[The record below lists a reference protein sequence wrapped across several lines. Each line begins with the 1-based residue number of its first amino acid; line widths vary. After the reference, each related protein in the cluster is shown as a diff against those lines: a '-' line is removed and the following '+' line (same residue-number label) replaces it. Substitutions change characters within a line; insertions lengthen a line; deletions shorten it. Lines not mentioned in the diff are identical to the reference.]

1 MKSQPYLLA
10 SKVKLL
16 STSIILGIIY
26 PLLLDNVRGSGHFAL
41 SLSHT
46 YSMLLLHSLFL
57 YFFHII
63 ANTLHVRVSRVDVPP
78 KLINNDSIV

>member
-1 MKSQPYLLA
+1 MSGAQGT
-10 SKVKLL
+10 LL
-16 STSIILGIIY
+16 SLT
-26 PLLLDNVRGSGHFAL
+26 
-41 SLSHT
+41 HT

-78 KLINNDSIV
+78 KLINNDSIA